1 MHLFLLNKSVD
12 QCCTGIT
19 QNIQIRTFLLK
30 TEKAWPQALHTRP
43 GLPELVGGYVEYP
56 ALGANLKGPAPAPNP
71 GCWPLTA
78 PVPMTSFS
86 RPQHEAH
93 MDEAPAWQSQ
103 NSFNSVFTIS
113 TFILMLLAILK
124 NMLMNECVCITMIYA
139 NGYHRNKPYCMY
151 RGNIWLRIIDE
162 MTKRHNKAQT
172 VQTGGGSS

>member
-1 MHLFLLNKSVD
+1 MHLSLRVKSD
-12 QCCTGIT
+12 QLARTGIT
-19 QNIQIRTFLLK
+19 KSIQIPTFLLK
-30 TEKAWPQALHTRP
+30 TEKAWPQALHTTL

-103 NSFNSVFTIS
+103 N
-113 TFILMLLAILK
+113 TFISVLNFLLIWWMLQIVTAYQTWIGASLNSIMYEHGIEATYYRR
-124 NMLMNECVCITMIYA
+124 EIT
-139 NGYHRNKPYCMY
+139 K
-151 RGNIWLRIIDE
+151 
-162 MTKRHNKAQT
+162 HNKT
-172 VQTGGGSS
+172 